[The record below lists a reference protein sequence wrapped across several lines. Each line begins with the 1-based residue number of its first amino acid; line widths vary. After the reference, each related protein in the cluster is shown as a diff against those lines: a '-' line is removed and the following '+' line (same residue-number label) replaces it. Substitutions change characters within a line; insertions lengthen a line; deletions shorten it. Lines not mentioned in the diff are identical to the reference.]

1 MSVSLLVF
9 VGLNFLAAM
18 SGGIFTPGKWY
29 EALVK
34 PSWQPPNW
42 AFPVVWSVLYV
53 LNAIAGWLV
62 WSETGFA
69 GACQLALVVYVVSLV
84 LNAAW
89 SAIFFG
95 MKRMQLALW
104 EAVLLWLSVL
114 LQLILFIQI
123 DQLSGLLTLPYIM
136 WVSVAVWLNRTM
148 LKLNPE
154 FS

>member
-18 SGGIFTPGKWY
+18 SGGIFSPGKWY

-62 WSETGFA
+62 WSETGFSGA
-69 GACQLALVVYVVSLV
+69 GQLALVVYGVSLI

-104 EAVLLWLSVL
+104 EAILLWLSVL